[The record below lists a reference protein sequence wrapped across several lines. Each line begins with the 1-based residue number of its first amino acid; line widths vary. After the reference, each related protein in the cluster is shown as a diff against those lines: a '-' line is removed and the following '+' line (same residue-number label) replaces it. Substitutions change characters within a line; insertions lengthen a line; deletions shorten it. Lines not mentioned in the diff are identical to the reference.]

1 MEKVPVIFLD
11 RDGVINK
18 PAKPHEYITTW
29 PDFVILPGVYEA
41 LRLLRESGYKIF
53 VVTNQRCISR
63 GIASREDIDALHER
77 MTKDFARNGCFV
89 DGVFV
94 CPHGDD
100 DDCDCRKPK
109 PGLLIQAQK
118 YLEETHGVTVAKSR
132 SWMIGDSKTDEQ
144 AGINYGVN
152 TVLIGGKSSAEI
164 DGMRHISADD
174 ILDSA
179 RKILEGRN

>member
-1 MEKVPVIFLD
+1 MKSIPVIFLD

-41 LRLLRESGYKIF
+41 LRLFHGNGYKIF
-53 VVTNQRCISR
+53 IATNQRCIAR
-63 GIASREDIDALHER
+63 GMATLSQIDDLHRMMTEDFVSH
-77 MTKDFARNGCFV
+77 GCFV
-89 DGVFV
+89 DGIFI
-94 CPHGDD
+94 CPHGDND
-100 DDCDCRKPK
+100 GCDCRKPK
-109 PGLLIQAQK
+109 PGLLLQVQSH
-118 YLEETHGVTVAKSR
+118 LEGSEGVTVDKSR

-152 TVLIGGKSSAEI
+152 TVLIGGESSGVN
-164 DGMRHISADD
+164 DGMKHLNAND

>member
-1 MEKVPVIFLD
+1 MKGIPIIFLD

-29 PDFVILPGVYEA
+29 PDFEILPGVYEA
-41 LRLLRESGYKIF
+41 LRLLRESGCKIF
-53 VVTNQRCISR
+53 IVTNQRCIAR
-63 GIASREDIDALHER
+63 GMASLEEIDALHKR
-77 MTKDFARNGCFV
+77 MTEDFARNGCFV
-89 DGVFV
+89 DGIFI

-100 DDCDCRKPK
+100 DNCDCRKPK
-109 PGLLIQAQK
+109 PGLLLQVQSH
-118 YLEETHGVTVAKSR
+118 LEDSEGVTVDKSR

-152 TVLIGGKSSAEI
+152 TVLIGGESSCVN
-164 DGMRHISADD
+164 DGMKHLRADD

-179 RKILEGRN
+179 RMILKGGD